1 MTCAATT
8 GWKTAPAARN
18 GACAAGPLPQAMTAP
33 SAPCARAAS
42 TSHGPKPDGAASII
56 EKRAARLR
64 HANQIQKARF
74 IRLHQMLANRR
85 SSDFTPSTGDY
96 Q

>member
-8 GWKTAPAARN
+8 TAARN
-18 GACAAGPLPQAMTAP
+18 GEFAAGPLPQSM
-33 SAPCARAAS
+33 SSQSGPCAPANS

-56 EKRAARLR
+56 ERRAARLR
-64 HANQIQKARF
+64 HANQIRRARF
-74 IRLHQMLANRR
+74 VRLHQLLSRR
-85 SSDFTPSTGDY
+85 SSEVS

>member
-8 GWKTAPAARN
+8 TAARN
-18 GACAAGPLPQAMTAP
+18 GACSAGPLPQSMSAP
-33 SAPCARAAS
+33 SDLCELAAS
-42 TSHGPKPDGAASII
+42 TSHGPKPDGSQSII

-64 HANQIQKARF
+64 HSNQIQKARF
-74 IRLHQMLANRR
+74 IRLHQLLANRR
-85 SSDFTPSTGDY
+85 SPDFTPSTGDY